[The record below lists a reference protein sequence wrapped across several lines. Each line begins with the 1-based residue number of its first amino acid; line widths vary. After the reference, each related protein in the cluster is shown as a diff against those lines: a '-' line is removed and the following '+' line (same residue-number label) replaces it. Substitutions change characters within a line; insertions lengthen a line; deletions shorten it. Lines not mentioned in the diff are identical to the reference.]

1 MWIQKWVKQLGLGVL
16 VASAFLGAEAQARC
30 WVEWQGI
37 KTKVVCDSSEGG
49 GAGISYSTLSIKNEC
64 RYPIFVAVHY
74 KSMRCQEYPGN
85 HSCLSEYI
93 PDDKLWVTDGFWRLN
108 PGQTSYIKDTR
119 NRYLYT
125 YAETDD
131 NFTGGSANRMT
142 WSGDKYF
149 TIKGR
154 SLGFKQIDIGAKSTQ
169 YTHRFTCN

>member
-1 MWIQKWVKQLGLGVL
+1 MLLQKWAKKFGLGFLAV
-16 VASAFLGAEAQARC
+16 SAFLTASAEARC

-37 KTKVVCDSSEGG
+37 KTKVVCDNGDGG
-49 GAGISYSTLSIKNEC
+49 GAGVSYSTLNIKNDC

-93 PDDKLWVTDGFWRLN
+93 SDDQLWVTDGFWRLA
-108 PGQTSYIKDTR
+108 PGKSAYIKDTR
-119 NRYLYT
+119 NRFLYT

-131 NFTGGSANRMT
+131 QFTGGASNRKT
-142 WSGDKYF
+142 WTGDSHHQ
-149 TIKGR
+149 IKGR
-154 SLGFKQIDIGAKSTQ
+154 NLGFKQLDIGSQATQ